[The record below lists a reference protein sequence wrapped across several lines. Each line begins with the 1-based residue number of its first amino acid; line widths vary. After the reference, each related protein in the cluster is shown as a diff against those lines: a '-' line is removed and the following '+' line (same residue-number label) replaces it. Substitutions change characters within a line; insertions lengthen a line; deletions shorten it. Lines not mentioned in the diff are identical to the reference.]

1 MLQRLIAF
9 SLRQRL
15 MVLLAVLVL
24 AGFGLRAYLQLPI
37 DAYPDISPTQVK
49 LILKAPGMTPEEV
62 ESRVVAPLEMEL
74 LGVPD
79 AVMLRST
86 AKYAIADIT
95 LDFKEGT
102 DIYWARQQV
111 AERYGNVAD
120 VLPVGVGGGLAPIAT
135 PLSDVLM
142 FTIEGGGL
150 DLQEKRTL
158 LDWTI
163 RPALRT
169 VPGVADVNVLGGHA
183 RAFEVVPDR
192 ARRWP
197 TACTWTTWCRRW
209 SATTATTAP
218 VACRPARTR

>member
-111 AERYGNVAD
+111 AERYGNVVD
-120 VLPVGVGGGLAPIAT
+120 VLPAGVGGGLAPIAT

-142 FTIEGGGL
+142 FTIEAAA
-150 DLQEKRTL
+150 
-158 LDWTI
+158 WTCRKSAPCSTGPSA
-163 RPALRT
+163 RPCARSPAWPTSTCWAATRAPSWWCRT
-169 VPGVADVNVLGGHA
+169 VPAC
-183 RAFEVVPDR
+183 
-192 ARRWP
+192 WP

-209 SATTATTAP
+209 SATTATTVPA
-218 VACRPARTR
+218 ACWPARTR